1 MDELP
6 ARLARQPAEF
16 RLKPRWPNRAIRPMT
31 RRRRGR
37 PSAAGRARDDHADE
51 GRGGQRGGVAG
62 KLLFLP
68 TNLADGIEPSDDP
81 LIDAR
86 GGLRGVV
93 RATVGVSTDE
103 HRTVKA
109 ARTPAEYPDLLKE
122 FGPNK
127 DQHVVNR
134 VGCHIELWNA
144 SHAAWA
150 LSIATLRA
158 VLASAVAAP
167 STARPAT
174 PRGQFIATLIAEQAG
189 SGLSNS
195 GIIVFMA

>member
-1 MDELP
+1 M
-6 ARLARQPAEF
+6 
-16 RLKPRWPNRAIRPMT
+16 
-31 RRRRGR
+31 
-37 PSAAGRARDDHADE
+37 
-51 GRGGQRGGVAG
+51 
-62 KLLFLP
+62 
-68 TNLADGIEPSDDP
+68 
-81 LIDAR
+81 
-86 GGLRGVV
+86 
-93 RATVGVSTDE
+93 STDE

-109 ARTPAEYPDLLKE
+109 AKTPAEYPDLLKE

-195 GIIVFMA
+195 GIIVFMASRASPCSPTFSKPLRNTSSASLWPLRGEPLKGELAAYH